1 MQIIR
6 ITTTS
11 LCCILAG
18 YISSAFIK
26 WDWSFILIPTL
37 ISLAVSLSN
46 FDRISFPKK
55 LTGILLHWFL
65 SIVIFIITIGIT
77 VFILSPM
84 GMQAMYIGS
93 ALAAILFALITNINL
108 TFPKF
113 WLSMVVIFVLSLPV
127 WPIADYMHAHPTFK
141 FAALNGRENIITIW
155 CSLVGFGV
163 ALGIHHRKYNPDDNS

>member
-6 ITTTS
+6 IAMTS
-11 LCCILAG
+11 LCCILAS
-18 YISSAFIK
+18 IIFSVCIK

-55 LTGILLHWFL
+55 LIGILLHWFL

-84 GMQAMYIGS
+84 GLYAMYVGS
-93 ALAAILFALITNINL
+93 ALAAILFTLITNIIL
-108 TFPKF
+108 IFPKF
-113 WLSMVVIFVLSLPV
+113 WLSMAIIIGLSVLV
-127 WPIADYMHAHPTFK
+127 WPIADYIHAHPLFK
-141 FAALNGRENIITIW
+141 FTLLNGRENIVIIW

-163 ALGIHHRKYNPDDNS
+163 ALGVHAQKDKCDRIS